1 MPPSAPSADPKLEF
15 ARDVRAGL
23 SQPQRTVPSMYLYDD
38 IGTVLFEAI
47 TLLPEYGLTRADER
61 LLRMHATAILDRLP
75 SSLMV
80 VELGSGS
87 GRKTR
92 WLLEALAG
100 CQPVMYYPVDI
111 SPSALAKCRHEL
123 SGLGA
128 VNIVGLEHSYLEGLR
143 EAAGRRRAG
152 QSVLVLF
159 LGSTIG
165 NFARPAAEAFLR
177 DLRHILKPC
186 DALLLGTDLIKSTRE
201 MLLAYDDPIGV
212 TAAFNLNLLAR
223 INRELQADF
232 DLTNFEHQARYN
244 EAERRV
250 EMHLRSKARQTI
262 SIPLADF
269 TFQMQPGETIFTEA
283 CHKFQ
288 SEEMPQLAARTGF
301 ACEAQWVDLEWPF
314 AENLLVAK

>member
-1 MPPSAPSADPKLEF
+1 MSPAAPDPKLEF
-15 ARDVRAGL
+15 ARDVRTGL
-23 SQPQRTVPSMYLYDD
+23 SLAPQRMIPSMYLYDD

-61 LLRMHATAILDRLP
+61 LLRMYATAILDRLP

-92 WLLEALAG
+92 WILEALAHRE
-100 CQPVMYYPVDI
+100 PVMYYPVDI
-111 SPSALAKCRHEL
+111 SPKALAKCRHEL

-128 VNIVGLEHSYLEGLR
+128 VSIVGLEHSYLEGLR
-143 EAAGRRRAG
+143 EAAARRRVG

-165 NFARPAAEAFLR
+165 NFDRPAAETFLR
-177 DLRHILKPC
+177 DLRCNLEPR
-186 DALLLGTDLIKSTRE
+186 DALLLGTDLVKSAGE

-232 DLTNFEHQARYN
+232 DLGNFEHQARYN
-244 EAERRV
+244 ESECRI
-250 EMHLRSKARQTI
+250 EMHLRSKTHQTV
-262 SIPLADF
+262 SIPLAEF
-269 TFQMQPGETIFTEA
+269 AFEMREGETIFTEA

-288 SEEMPQLAARTGF
+288 PEDVPHLAERTGF

-314 AENLLVAK
+314 AENLLVAR